1 MRPLS
6 KVSFSRVRR
15 LLPFLSG
22 FRSKL
27 AIIFFLSLS
36 NTILGLLWPIF
47 SKILIDNVLLA
58 RNLRLLWILSSIMI
72 AVTLLS
78 YVLGAINRYYYTSV
92 TARVLFNLREHLF
105 EHLQALPMRFH
116 VRAKVGDLLSRLNTD
131 IAEVQS
137 MLTDAAFSFIA
148 NIFTLFAAT
157 GFLLWLNWKL
167 FLLSLALVPL
177 QLYGVMKFRPL
188 IVNQTRAVREL
199 NATISSFLVESLSA
213 IKFVKLFVAEK
224 IQLVRLSTLGV
235 AFVKAV
241 TRLEMLSYLGSSAST
256 ASTFLG
262 SALVTL
268 YGGYLVIERE
278 MTIGS
283 LIAFSAYQL
292 RAFNPLQALIDL
304 YLRMQRAGVSV
315 DRIFEFLDLPIE
327 NDGARG
333 GIRLPEV
340 RGEIEFR
347 QVSFSHDPAVPILD
361 DLSFTIPAG
370 GRFTLVGPSGAGK
383 TSIVDLMARLIQPGA
398 GSILLDGQDLQSLDL
413 AWLRNQLV
421 ITGHQAFVFHAPMIE
436 NLRYACPDAS
446 QEQVIAAARAVR
458 LHDFI
463 SSLPGGYEP
472 PVGEHGATLSDGQ
485 RQRIS
490 IARALLKDPKVLI
503 LDEALSALDVVS
515 EAEIRAAVERAL
527 PGRAVIMITHRLSS
541 IRQEDQ
547 VMVLDQG
554 RVLWSGRYGD
564 NPDSLS
570 LKIQGGG
577 ERIPQTERGPRTSLR
592 FGQGSLKGSRRPAV
606 LIRRSRTPSNPR
618 SGRS

>member
-283 LIAFSAYQL
+283 LVAFSAYQL
-292 RAFNPLQALIDL
+292 RAFSPLQALIDL
-304 YLRMQRAGVSV
+304 YLRIQRAGVSV

-327 NDGARG
+327 NDGAQG
-333 GIRLPEV
+333 GVRLPEV

-370 GRFTLVGPSGAGK
+370 GRFTIVGPSGAGK

-398 GSILLDGQDLQSLDL
+398 GSILLDGHDLQSLDL

-421 ITGHQAFVFHAPMIE
+421 VTGHQAFVFHAPMIE

-446 QEQVIAAARAVR
+446 QEQVIAAARAVG

-463 SSLPGGYEP
+463 SSLPGGYET

-490 IARALLKDPKVLI
+490 IARALLKDPKVLV

-527 PGRAVIMITHRLSS
+527 PGRTVIMITHRLSS
-541 IRQEDQ
+541 IRQEDH

-570 LKIQGGG
+570 QKMQAVR
-577 ERIPQTERGPRTSLR
+577 ERIAQ
-592 FGQGSLKGSRRPAV
+592 
-606 LIRRSRTPSNPR
+606 N
-618 SGRS
+618 

>member
-6 KVSFSRVRR
+6 KVSLSRVRR
-15 LLPFLSG
+15 LLPFISG

-27 AIIFFLSLS
+27 AVIFLLSFS

-47 SKILIDNVLLA
+47 TKILIDDVLQA
-58 RNLRLLWILSSIMI
+58 RNLRLLWILSGIMI
-72 AVTLLS
+72 AVTLVS
-78 YVLGAINRYYYTSV
+78 YVLGAFNRYYYTSV
-92 TARVLFNLREHLF
+92 TARVLFNLRQHLF

-137 MLTDAAFSFIA
+137 MLTDAGFNFIA

-177 QLYGVMKFRPL
+177 QLYGVMRFRPL

-199 NATISSFLVESLSA
+199 NAAISSFLVESLSA

-224 IQLVRLSTLGV
+224 VQHARLSALGV

-241 TRLEMLSYLGSSAST
+241 TRLEMLAYLGSSASA

-268 YGGYLVIERE
+268 YGGYMVIEGQ

-283 LIAFSAYQL
+283 LVAFSAYQM
-292 RAFNPLQALIDL
+292 RAFSPLQALIDL
-304 YLRMQRAGVSV
+304 YLRLQRAGVSV
-315 DRIFEFLDLPIE
+315 DRIFEFLDLPTE
-327 NDGARG
+327 RDLTQGNL
-333 GIRLPEV
+333 RLPEV

-347 QVSFSHDPAVPILD
+347 DVSFSHDPAVPILD
-361 DLSFTIPAG
+361 GLSFRIPAG
-370 GRFTLVGPSGAGK
+370 GRFTIVGQSGAGK
-383 TSIVDLMARLIQPGA
+383 TSIVDLMARLIEPGA
-398 GSILLDGQDLQSLDL
+398 GSILLDGHDLRTLDL
-413 AWLRNQLV
+413 DWLRSQLLV
-421 ITGHQAFVFHAPMIE
+421 TGHQAFVFHAPMIE

-446 QEQVIAAARAVR
+446 QEQVIAAARAVG

-463 SSLPGGYEP
+463 SSLPDGYNN

-490 IARALLKDPKVLI
+490 IARALLKDPKILV

-527 PGRAVIMITHRLSS
+527 PGRTVIMITHRLSS
-541 IRQEDQ
+541 IRPDDQ
-547 VMVLDQG
+547 VMVLEGG

-564 NPDSLS
+564 HPDGLS
-570 LKIQGGG
+570 QKIQPPQ
-577 ERIPQTERGPRTSLR
+577 ERV
-592 FGQGSLKGSRRPAV
+592 A
-606 LIRRSRTPSNPR
+606 
-618 SGRS
+618 

>member
-1 MRPLS
+1 MKPLS
-6 KVSFSRVRR
+6 KVSLSRVRR
-15 LLPFLSG
+15 LLPFLAG

-27 AIIFFLSLS
+27 AIIFLLSFS
-36 NTILGLLWPIF
+36 NTILGLLQPIF
-47 SKILIDNVLLA
+47 TKILIDDVLLP
-58 RNLRLLWILSSIMI
+58 RNLRLLWVLSGVMI
-72 AVTLLS
+72 AVTLVS
-78 YVLGAINRYYYTSV
+78 YVLGAFNRYYYTSV
-92 TARVLFNLREHLF
+92 TARVLFNLRQHLF

-116 VRAKVGDLLSRLNTD
+116 IRAKVGDLLSRLNSD

-137 MLTDAAFSFIA
+137 MLTDTGFSFIA
-148 NIFTLFAAT
+148 NVFTLFAAT

-199 NATISSFLVESLSA
+199 NAAISSFLVESLSA

-224 IQLVRLSTLGV
+224 VQHARLSDLGV

-268 YGGYLVIERE
+268 YGGYMVIEGE
-278 MTIGS
+278 MTLGS

-304 YLRMQRAGVSV
+304 YLRVQRAGVSV
-315 DRIFEFLDLPIE
+315 DRIFEFLDLPTE
-327 NDGARG
+327 SDGATG
-333 GIRLPEV
+333 NIRLPEV

-347 QVSFSHDPAVPILD
+347 HVSFSHDPAVPILD
-361 DLSFTIPAG
+361 DLSFKIPAG
-370 GRFTLVGPSGAGK
+370 GRLTIVGPSGAGK
-383 TSIVDLMARLIQPGA
+383 TSIVDLMARLIEPGA
-398 GSILLDGQDLQSLDL
+398 GSILLDGHDLRALDL
-413 AWLRNQLV
+413 VWLRSQLV
-421 ITGHQAFVFHAPMIE
+421 VTGHQAFVFHAPMIE
-436 NLRYACPDAS
+436 NLRYACPEAS
-446 QEQVIAAARAVR
+446 EEQVIAAAHAAG

-463 SSLPGGYEP
+463 SSLPGGYNN

-490 IARALLKDPKVLI
+490 IARALLKDPKILV

-515 EAEIRAAVERAL
+515 EAEIRTAVERAL
-527 PGRAVIMITHRLSS
+527 PGRTVIMITHRLSS
-541 IRQEDQ
+541 IRPDDQ
-547 VMVLDQG
+547 VIVLDQG

-564 NPDSLS
+564 HPDGLS
-570 LKIQGGG
+570 QKIQPPQ
-577 ERIPQTERGPRTSLR
+577 ERV
-592 FGQGSLKGSRRPAV
+592 A
-606 LIRRSRTPSNPR
+606 
-618 SGRS
+618 

>member
-370 GRFTLVGPSGAGK
+370 GRFTIVGPSGAGK

-421 ITGHQAFVFHAPMIE
+421 VTGHQAFVYHAPMIE

-446 QEQVIAAARAVR
+446 QEQVIAAARAVG

-463 SSLPGGYEP
+463 SSLPGGYET

-490 IARALLKDPKVLI
+490 IARALLKDPKVLV

-527 PGRAVIMITHRLSS
+527 PGRTVIMITHRLSS
-541 IRQEDQ
+541 IRQEDH

-570 LKIQGGG
+570 QKMQAVR
-577 ERIPQTERGPRTSLR
+577 ERIAQ
-592 FGQGSLKGSRRPAV
+592 
-606 LIRRSRTPSNPR
+606 N
-618 SGRS
+618 

>member
-148 NIFTLFAAT
+148 NVFTLFAAT

-167 FLLSLALVPL
+167 FLLSLTLVPL

-188 IVNQTRAVREL
+188 IVKQTRAVREL
-199 NATISSFLVESLSA
+199 NAEISSFLVESLSA
-213 IKFVKLFVAEK
+213 IRFIKLFVAEK
-224 IQLVRLSTLGV
+224 IQHLRLSALGD

-241 TRLEMLSYLGSSAST
+241 TRLEMLSYLGASAST
-256 ASTFLG
+256 SSTVLG
-262 SALVTL
+262 SALVML
-268 YGGYLVIERE
+268 YGGYLVIERQ
-278 MTIGS
+278 MTIGA
-283 LIAFSAYQL
+283 LVAFSAYQA

-304 YLRMQRAGVSV
+304 YLRVQRAGVSV
-315 DRIFEFLDLPIE
+315 NRIFEFLDLPTE
-327 NDGARG
+327 SDGATG
-333 GIRLPEV
+333 KLQLPEV

-347 QVSFSHDPAVPILD
+347 HVSFSHDPAVPILG
-361 DLSFTIPAG
+361 DLSFKIPAG
-370 GRFTLVGPSGAGK
+370 GRLTIVGPSGAGK
-383 TSIVDLMARLIQPGA
+383 TSIVDLMARLIEPGA
-398 GSILLDGQDLQSLDL
+398 
-413 AWLRNQLV
+413 
-421 ITGHQAFVFHAPMIE
+421 
-436 NLRYACPDAS
+436 
-446 QEQVIAAARAVR
+446 
-458 LHDFI
+458 
-463 SSLPGGYEP
+463 
-472 PVGEHGATLSDGQ
+472 
-485 RQRIS
+485 
-490 IARALLKDPKVLI
+490 
-503 LDEALSALDVVS
+503 
-515 EAEIRAAVERAL
+515 
-527 PGRAVIMITHRLSS
+527 
-541 IRQEDQ
+541 
-547 VMVLDQG
+547 
-554 RVLWSGRYGD
+554 
-564 NPDSLS
+564 
-570 LKIQGGG
+570 
-577 ERIPQTERGPRTSLR
+577 
-592 FGQGSLKGSRRPAV
+592 
-606 LIRRSRTPSNPR
+606 
-618 SGRS
+618 